1 MSDYRNRGGWND
13 DDDDGGRMSRPS
25 GGVGSSSI
33 AYESGRRRSGRRRM
47 ITLAVV
53 ALVVGG
59 FGAIVLNA
67 YNQGQKSNGDGV
79 VPLIQADNSPTKVRP
94 DQPGGM
100 DVPNQDKLIYDRLAP
115 GQNAPSNVE
124 RLLPPPEAPMARPE
138 PPPPPPPA
146 QQAESM
152 LPDVAPPPPAATPA
166 PRAPVQQAAP
176 DIQPPPIATQRQP
189 TAPPTPL
196 KPAAPPA
203 PAQQAKPA
211 APSAPPAN
219 VASVPPPASASPAA
233 SGSVRIQL
241 GAVRSHDA
249 AQKEWER
256 LQKANKDLLG
266 KLSLNISQANLG
278 DRGTFYRVQAGP
290 VGDQQAASDLCAKLK
305 ARNVSCIIV
314 K

>member
-1 MSDYRNRGGWND
+1 MSDFRNRGGWND
-13 DDDDGGRMSRPS
+13 EDDDGRMSRPS
-25 GGVGSSSI
+25 GGGVGSSSI
-33 AYESGRRRSGRRRM
+33 AYESGRRRSGRRRI
-47 ITLAVV
+47 ITLAIV
-53 ALVVGG
+53 ALVVCG
-59 FGAIVLNA
+59 FGVIVLNA

-79 VPLIQADNSPTKVRP
+79 VPLIQADNAPTKVRP

-138 PPPPPPPA
+138 PPPPPPA
-146 QQAESM
+146 QQTESM
-152 LPDVAPPPPAATPA
+152 LPEGAPPAAPLAPTPA
-166 PRAPVQQAAP
+166 PRAPVQQVAP
-176 DIQPPPIATQRQP
+176 DIQPPPIVAQR
-189 TAPPTPL
+189 PPTPL
-196 KPAAPPA
+196 TPAAPAA
-203 PAQQAKPA
+203 PVQQAKPA
-211 APSAPPAN
+211 APSPPPAN

-233 SGSVRIQL
+233 AGSMRVQL
-241 GAVRSHDA
+241 GAVRSREA
-249 AQKEWER
+249 AQQEWER

-266 KLSLNISQANLG
+266 KLTLNVSQANLG

>member
-13 DDDDGGRMSRPS
+13 EDDDDGRISRPS
-25 GGVGSSSI
+25 GGGVGSSSI

-47 ITLAVV
+47 ITLVVV

-59 FGAIVLNA
+59 FGVIVLNA
-67 YNQGQKSNGDGV
+67 YNQGQQSNGDGV
-79 VPLIQADNSPTKVRP
+79 VPLIQADNAPTKVRP

-124 RLLPPPEAPMARPE
+124 RLLPPPETPMARPE
-138 PPPPPPPA
+138 PPPPPPPQ

-152 LPDVAPPPPAATPA
+152 LPEAA
-166 PRAPVQQAAP
+166 PRAPVEHATP
-176 DIQPPPIATQRQP
+176 DIQPPPIAAPRQP

-196 KPAAPPA
+196 TPAAPPP
-203 PAQQAKPA
+203 PAQQAK
-211 APSAPPAN
+211 PPAN
-219 VASVPPPASASPAA
+219 VASVPPPASAA
-233 SGSVRIQL
+233 SGNIRIQL

>member
-13 DDDDGGRMSRPS
+13 DDDDDGRMSRPS
-25 GGVGSSSI
+25 GGGVGSSSI

-59 FGAIVLNA
+59 FGVIVLNA

-138 PPPPPPPA
+138 PPPA

-152 LPDVAPPPPAATPA
+152 LPETAAPTPA

-176 DIQPPPIATQRQP
+176 DIQPPPIAAQREP

-196 KPAAPPA
+196 KPAAP
-203 PAQQAKPA
+203 AQQAKPA
-211 APSAPPAN
+211 APRAPPAS
-219 VASVPPPASASPAA
+219 VASVPPPASASP
-233 SGSVRIQL
+233 STGGSMRIQL

>member
-13 DDDDGGRMSRPS
+13 DDDDDGRISRPS
-25 GGVGSSSI
+25 GGGVGSSSI

-47 ITLAVV
+47 ITLAIV

-59 FGAIVLNA
+59 FGVIVLNA
-67 YNQGQKSNGDGV
+67 YNQGQQSNGDGV

-124 RLLPPPEAPMARPE
+124 RLLPPPETPMARPE
-138 PPPPPPPA
+138 PPPPPPPQ

-152 LPDVAPPPPAATPA
+152 LPEAAPSAA
-166 PRAPVQQAAP
+166 PRAPVEQSAP
-176 DIQPPPIATQRQP
+176 DIQPPPITAQR
-189 TAPPTPL
+189 PPTPL
-196 KPAAPPA
+196 TPVAPPP
-203 PAQQAKPA
+203 PAQQAKPEQTK
-211 APSAPPAN
+211 PPAN
-219 VASVPPPASASPAA
+219 VASVPPASAPAT
-233 SGSVRIQL
+233 SGNVRIQL